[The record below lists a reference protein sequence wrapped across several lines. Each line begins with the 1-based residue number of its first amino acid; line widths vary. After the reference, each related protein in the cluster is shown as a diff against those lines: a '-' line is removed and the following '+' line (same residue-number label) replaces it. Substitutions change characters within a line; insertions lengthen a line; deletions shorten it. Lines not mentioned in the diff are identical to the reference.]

1 MHLGEK
7 ATAITR
13 NPLKSLMISN
23 RHTPPLSYPP
33 SILVLALVSVVTLPP
48 RAGAQEMN
56 KPHAVGVT
64 VQAYPAGVIL
74 AARASLPIRARS
86 TLTAHAAYNL
96 TDRRD
101 FGEHDNEEGRGPGFG
116 LAFRRYLGAL
126 YEGVHLGAR
135 ADLWFLEI
143 DWEDDAPRRS
153 GTTDIVV
160 LQPTAQAGYTRTVAN
175 GRLVLEATV
184 ARGFEINIDTQG
196 EAVGEGAILLGGLAM
211 AYRL

>member
-1 MHLGEK
+1 
-7 ATAITR
+7 
-13 NPLKSLMISN
+13 MISN
-23 RHTPPLSYPP
+23 RHTPMPGYRTSA
-33 SILVLALVSVVTLPP
+33 LVLALVSVVTLPP

-64 VQAYPAGVIL
+64 VQAYPAGIIL
-74 AARASLPIRARS
+74 AAHASLPIRARS
-86 TLTAHAAYNL
+86 TLTAHAAHNF

-116 LAFRRYLGAL
+116 LAFRRYLGAR
-126 YEGVHLGAR
+126 YEGVHLSVR

-143 DWEDDAPRRS
+143 DWQDDAPRRS

-184 ARGFEINIDTQG
+184 ALGVEINIDTQG

>member
-1 MHLGEK
+1 
-7 ATAITR
+7 
-13 NPLKSLMISN
+13 
-23 RHTPPLSYPP
+23 
-33 SILVLALVSVVTLPP
+33 
-48 RAGAQEMN
+48 MN

-86 TLTAHAAYNL
+86 TLTAHAAHNL

-101 FGEHDNEEGRGPGFG
+101 FGEHDNEEGGGPGFG
-116 LAFRRYLGAL
+116 LAFRRYLGTR
-126 YEGVHLGAR
+126 YEGMHVGVR

-143 DWEDDAPRRS
+143 DWQDDAPRRS

-184 ARGFEINIDTQG
+184 ALGVEINIDTQG